1 VAAYRVQAGEIQ
13 AAWAETGAF
22 YGAHMIPHRHFPSNS
37 RAFAEI
43 ASFMFLNVNG

>member
-1 VAAYRVQAGEIQ
+1 VQAEEFQ

-22 YGAHMIPHRHFPSNS
+22 YDAHMILHRHFPSNS

>member
-1 VAAYRVQAGEIQ
+1 MAAYRVQAEEIQ
-13 AAWAETGAF
+13 APWAETGAF
-22 YGAHMIPHRHFPSNS
+22 HGTHMIPHCHLPSNS